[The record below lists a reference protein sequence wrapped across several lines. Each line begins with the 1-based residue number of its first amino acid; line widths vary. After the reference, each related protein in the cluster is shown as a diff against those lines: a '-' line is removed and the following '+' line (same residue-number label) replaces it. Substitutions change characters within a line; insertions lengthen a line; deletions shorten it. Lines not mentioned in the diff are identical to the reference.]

1 MPVMAGVGSRELKSN
16 GGALFTEEQWNAIFK
31 SFGLSRREQEVVLCL
46 FDDLNEYATA
56 KRLGL
61 AQSTVHT
68 YIERL
73 YRKLG
78 VNSRTQLL
86 LRCMGEYISQNNGNH
101 RGRKAN
107 LSTEQMTTNSRLA
120 STRMSNRLRRASV
133 FTHSYLE
140 ETNNMNIRSRTF
152 DFGFGLACMA
162 ITPMVIGTWF
172 LNAPAVADSGHL
184 PDPCAINALSDD
196 CDFYTDWLNMH
207 SRFWRKIWGQ
217 TYEHGLS
224 VMSADPP
231 ADPASS
237 TWSIKVWL
245 DLGFDYSNPNLPLEL
260 LESQIV
266 TEGELNVAS
275 SHILAD
281 VVQQYEDPD
290 DPDSFIMHTTTMWVV
305 AGIVTGPT
313 DLSQPVVAALTRT
326 HMSNTVGNEL
336 AVHHFNLLQVPQTL
350 AEAITIA
357 QKFFETVENQ
367 GGGIAEGGAGSVPG
381 GGDLGQVPAPGP
393 GVSPCWLAPGGQSM
407 TPECCYC
414 YMHQGV
420 CYNGCHG
427 LAVQVFWQC
436 MPQDVGALL
445 TTCSVLGC
453 HIALKLCLLTGGQ
466 TGGLT
471 CSPAILLC
479 GICFVSLVYLLHR
492 CSKLSQSAWQQCLA
506 DCDRDWLN
514 CLQENNC
521 PLPSP

>member
-1 MPVMAGVGSRELKSN
+1 
-16 GGALFTEEQWNAIFK
+16 
-31 SFGLSRREQEVVLCL
+31 
-46 FDDLNEYATA
+46 
-56 KRLGL
+56 
-61 AQSTVHT
+61 
-68 YIERL
+68 
-73 YRKLG
+73 
-78 VNSRTQLL
+78 
-86 LRCMGEYISQNNGNH
+86 
-101 RGRKAN
+101 
-107 LSTEQMTTNSRLA
+107 
-120 STRMSNRLRRASV
+120 
-133 FTHSYLE
+133 
-140 ETNNMNIRSRTF
+140 MNIRSRTF

-290 DPDSFIMHTTTMWVV
+290 DPDSFIMHTMTMWVV

-336 AVHHFNLLQVPQTL
+336 AVHHFNLMLVPQTL

-357 QKFFETVENQ
+357 HEIFETFENQ

-393 GVSPCWLAPGGQSM
+393 GVGPCWLAPGEQSM

-414 YMHQGV
+414 YMHKAV
-420 CYNGCHG
+420 CYNGCRA
-427 LAVQVFWQC
+427 LAKNTGWQC
-436 MPQDVGALL
+436 IPDWRNLAEDHGALIISCILGL
-445 TTCSVLGC
+445 TGLGVVHPGALIMC
-453 HIALKLCLLTGGQ
+453 GIALW
-466 TGGLT
+466 
-471 CSPAILLC
+471 S
-479 GICFVSLVYLLHR
+479 FLHLIQR
-492 CSKLSQSAWQQCLA
+492 CYHLA
-506 DCDRDWLN
+506 KTTEQMCQAHCDRDWLN

-521 PLPSP
+521 PLPLP

>member
-1 MPVMAGVGSRELKSN
+1 
-16 GGALFTEEQWNAIFK
+16 
-31 SFGLSRREQEVVLCL
+31 
-46 FDDLNEYATA
+46 
-56 KRLGL
+56 
-61 AQSTVHT
+61 
-68 YIERL
+68 
-73 YRKLG
+73 
-78 VNSRTQLL
+78 
-86 LRCMGEYISQNNGNH
+86 
-101 RGRKAN
+101 
-107 LSTEQMTTNSRLA
+107 
-120 STRMSNRLRRASV
+120 MSNRLRRASV
-133 FTHSYLE
+133 FNHSYLE

-336 AVHHFNLLQVPQTL
+336 AVHHFNLMLVPQTL

-357 QKFFETVENQ
+357 HEIFETFENQ

-393 GVSPCWLAPGGQSM
+393 GVGPCWLAPGEQSM

-414 YMHQGV
+414 YMHKAV
-420 CYNGCHG
+420 CYNGCRA
-427 LAVQVFWQC
+427 LAKNTGWQC
-436 MPQDVGALL
+436 IPDWRNLAEDHGALIISCILGL
-445 TTCSVLGC
+445 TGLGVVHPGALIMC
-453 HIALKLCLLTGGQ
+453 GIALW
-466 TGGLT
+466 
-471 CSPAILLC
+471 S
-479 GICFVSLVYLLHR
+479 FLHLIQR
-492 CSKLSQSAWQQCLA
+492 CYHLA
-506 DCDRDWLN
+506 KTTEQMCQAHCDRDWLN

-521 PLPSP
+521 PLPLP